1 MSNIIKKYKSLPI
14 QVKAAFWFT
23 VCSAVQSGCKFLAM
37 PVLVRLLTTEEYG
50 IYSVFLSWIQIVS
63 LFATLN
69 MHCGVFNNAMFRFPD
84 DRSRY
89 TSSAQSVSI
98 SATFVCLV
106 IYLLFHNYINELFGL
121 PGNFSMLIFIQLLF
135 TEGFPVWSS
144 RQRYEYRYVS
154 LIAYTSVLSV
164 LYLVF
169 PILAGYI
176 YPPEKRLEAVI
187 YTGTAVQVLFG
198 LGFIIYNY
206 IKGKCFY
213 NKEYWKFALSFN
225 IPLIPHY
232 LSGIILGQADR
243 VMIKNQIS
251 SAAAGIY
258 SFTYNISIVMNIITQ
273 AVNNAIVPYT
283 YEKIKARDFKK
294 LSSITN
300 FLLIMLG
307 VMVFMFSAIAP
318 EFIRIFATEEY
329 YEAVYLVP
337 VISLSSYFTFLY
349 CLFANVEFYFEKNK
363 FITVASVIGAA
374 ANVILN
380 YLLLPVFG
388 YYAAGYTTLFCY
400 ILFSVSHYIFMRIV
414 CREKID
420 GERVYNGK
428 HIFVISVTVVFATIG
443 LTVLYNHILIRYCL
457 LAAAVVICVIKRKTI
472 VNNLKMIKEK
482 KS

>member
-1 MSNIIKKYKSLPI
+1 MEAKTNEEFFN
-14 QVKAAFWFT
+14 V
-23 VCSAVQSGCKFLAM
+23 SALID
-37 PVLVRLLTTEEYG
+37 E
-50 IYSVFLSWIQIVS
+50 
-63 LFATLN
+63 
-69 MHCGVFNNAMFRFPD
+69 RFGK
-84 DRSRY
+84 
-89 TSSAQSVSI
+89 
-98 SATFVCLV
+98 
-106 IYLLFHNYINELFGL
+106 E
-121 PGNFSMLIFIQLLF
+121 
-135 TEGFPVWSS
+135 
-144 RQRYEYRYVS
+144 
-154 LIAYTSVLSV
+154 
-164 LYLVF
+164 
-169 PILAGYI
+169 
-176 YPPEKRLEAVI
+176 
-187 YTGTAVQVLFG
+187 GTASRA
-198 LGFIIYNY
+198 
-206 IKGKCFY
+206 
-213 NKEYWKFALSFN
+213 EA
-225 IPLIPHY
+225 
-232 LSGIILGQADR
+232 
-243 VMIKNQIS
+243 
-251 SAAAGIY
+251 
-258 SFTYNISIVMNIITQ
+258 
-273 AVNNAIVPYT
+273 
-283 YEKIKARDFKK
+283 EEKARDFKK

-420 GERVYNGK
+420 GERIYNGN

-443 LTVLYNHILIRYCL
+443 LTALYNHILIRYCL

-472 VNNLKMIKEK
+472 INNLKMIKEK